1 METGVPEGPGLRT
14 RAIPHLIT
22 TVGELRAAVADLM
35 RDDVFVIDVETT
47 SGIDEATGEKIT
59 SHNNEVLWVGL
70 GSRGKV
76 YLIPINH
83 PLGYVTMPEHK
94 VKRLPPDEER
104 AVLKDGSLSKMK
116 RTYRI
121 PAQYSPKL
129 QQLPPDVVFKELE
142 PLLFS
147 NKGKIGQNTKF
158 DLISVSKYYGGQL
171 PPGPYHD
178 TIIVTH
184 LLDENR
190 ITYDLK
196 NVVMDWLDIHPSRR
210 KKFYPNLGKEVE
222 TQPIDAIA
230 RYLAKDIRYTW
241 LYWANQYPRLAKNG
255 LQQAYD
261 VEMELYGVLMEM
273 ECNGFRIDTTQLA
286 VVAQELTQQIKAV
299 EGRAWSIAGYQFPLS
314 NLEMKRKLLFDPVAD
329 GGQGLKPLSHT
340 DKGTPQLDK
349 NMLEYYAERN
359 ELAAEM
365 LEWSKLEKLRG
376 TFVVGLTQH
385 LHDGR
390 IHTSFKHHGTV
401 TGRLSASTPN
411 LQQIPSRGD
420 GSFIREM
427 FVPEPGHMLVV
438 ADYDQIELRCA
449 AYLSGDVNM
458 INVFQYGRDIHAAA
472 AAAMY
477 EVALEDV
484 TKEQRQAGKGQNF
497 LTLYGGGPAKLARTA
512 KVDLDTAEAF
522 IKRYYAQFPHLE
534 EWKEQLVVDAKKRG
548 KTTDLLRYPPYVIIP
563 PFDRRRRL
571 IDLYHPERYPRFRAE
586 RQAVNAV
593 VQGFASYVMKLAL
606 INLRQPLKDL
616 NARMLVTVHD
626 EIVVSSPI
634 LKALDVKEVLENV
647 MGSVTLNGDPI
658 IGPVPLVASAGM
670 GASWKAAK

>member
-1 METGVPEGPGLRT
+1 MGDINLEGPGLRT
-14 RAIPHLIT
+14 RAIPHLIL
-22 TVGELRAAVADLM
+22 TVGELREAVAALM
-35 RDDVFVIDVETT
+35 KESHFVIDVETT
-47 SGIDEATGEKIT
+47 SGVDPQGEKIT
-59 SHNNEVLWVGL
+59 AHNNEVLWVGL
-70 GSRGKV
+70 GARGKV

-83 PLGYVTMPEHK
+83 PLGFMILPEHK
-94 VKRLPPDEER
+94 VKRLPPEEER
-104 AVLKDGSLSKMK
+104 TTLKDGSLSKAK
-116 RTYRI
+116 RTYTI
-121 PAQYSPKL
+121 PATYGPKL
-129 QQLPPDVVFKELE
+129 EQLAPDVVFAELE

-147 NKGKIGQNTKF
+147 DKGKIGQNTKF
-158 DLISVSKYYGGQL
+158 DLISVAKYYGGRI

-184 LLDENR
+184 MLDENR

-196 NVVMDWLDIHPSRR
+196 TVVMDWLEIHPSRR

-222 TQPIDAIA
+222 SQPIDAIA

-241 LYWANQYPRLAKNG
+241 LYWSNQYPRLAKNG
-255 LQQAYD
+255 LQQGYD

-273 ECNGFRIDTTQLA
+273 ECNGFPINHGQLA
-286 VVAQELTQQIKAV
+286 AVGKELATQIAAV
-299 EGRAWSIAGYQFPLS
+299 EGKAWSIAGYQFPLS
-314 NLEMKRKLLFDPVAD
+314 NLDAKRKLLFSPVSE
-329 GGQGLKPLSHT
+329 GGRGLRPLSHT

-349 NMLEYYAERN
+349 NMLEFYAERD

-376 TFVVGLTQH
+376 TFVDGLTQH
-385 LHDGR
+385 LHNGR

-427 FVPEPGHMLVV
+427 FVPEQGHMLVV

-449 AYLSGDVNM
+449 AYLSGDVAM
-458 INVFQYGRDIHAAA
+458 IDVFKHGRDIHAAA

-477 EVALEDV
+477 QVDPSQV
-484 TKEQRQAGKGQNF
+484 TKDQRQAGKGQNF
-497 LTLYGGGPAKLARTA
+497 LTLYGGGEQKLARTA
-512 KVDLDTAEAF
+512 HVDVDTARAF
-522 IKRYYAQFPHLE
+522 IKRYYEQFPHLE
-534 EWKEQLVVDAKKRG
+534 EWKEQLVTDAKKRG
-548 KTTDLLRYPPYVIIP
+548 KTNDPLRNPPYVLIP
-563 PFDRRRRL
+563 PYDRRRRL
-571 IDLYHPERYPRFRAE
+571 IDLYHPEKYPRLRAE

-606 INLRQPLKDL
+606 IDLRQPLADL
-616 NARMLVTVHD
+616 GARMLVTVHD

-634 LKALDVKEVLENV
+634 LKAMDVQEVLERV
-647 MGSVTLNGDPI
+647 MGSVSLNGTPI
-658 IGPVPLVASAGM
+658 IGEVPLVASAGM